1 MNSSTYSLSSVCA
14 KTPIPP
20 WTRGNGPKQ
29 GRTYS
34 TVSTVPRNTH
44 GTLDMVDMVKVEWSP
59 VIHPGGLH
67 RGRPGEEAC
76 QRAPSILARILARFA
91 SITSAYGHGAT
102 MWASVGAGS
111 QASRSPLTASR
122 ARSLPVVASAA
133 RPRPRA
139 TSLGRE
145 AFSRNGLGR
154 ARSTQGVMVIA

>member
-1 MNSSTYSLSSVCA
+1 MKTKTRLCEREVEKCLQPFSRAVFPCESLRGAFSQPFRTVV
-14 KTPIPP
+14 TPG
-20 WTRGNGPKQ
+20 W
-29 GRTYS
+29 
-34 TVSTVPRNTH
+34 
-44 GTLDMVDMVKVEWSP
+44 
-59 VIHPGGLH
+59 GLH
-67 RGRPGEEAC
+67 RGPAPGEEAC

-91 SITSAYGHGAT
+91 SITAAYGHGAT
-102 MWASVGAGS
+102 MWAGVDAGS

-154 ARSTQGVMVIA
+154 ARGTQGVEVRA